1 MIPASVTFSA
11 YTILL
16 TVHIVAAVLWV
27 GGGFTTHAFGRL
39 AEKSGDR
46 NRMNQFALDA
56 AFIGPRFYAPL
67 SILLLAVGIPL
78 VDKAGYEMSEA
89 WVSIG
94 FAGWIISFLVGILF
108 YPRADKRR
116 AAIVASEGVESEAF
130 LASYHQVARVNMI
143 ELTILLLVVIDMAIK
158 PS

>member
-1 MIPASVTFSA
+1 MIPASVTFSG
-11 YTILL
+11 YTVLL
-16 TVHIVAAVLWV
+16 AVHILAAVLWV
-27 GGGFTTHAFGRL
+27 GGGATMHAFGRF

-46 NRMNQFALDA
+46 NRMNQFSIDA

-78 VDKAGYEMSEA
+78 VDKAGYEMSDM

-94 FAGWIISFLVGILF
+94 FTGWIISFLIGIL
-108 YPRADKRR
+108 YYSRADKRR
-116 AAIVASEGVESEAF
+116 AAIVESEGVESEAF
-130 LASYHQVARVNMI
+130 LAGYHQVARVNII

-158 PS
+158 PT